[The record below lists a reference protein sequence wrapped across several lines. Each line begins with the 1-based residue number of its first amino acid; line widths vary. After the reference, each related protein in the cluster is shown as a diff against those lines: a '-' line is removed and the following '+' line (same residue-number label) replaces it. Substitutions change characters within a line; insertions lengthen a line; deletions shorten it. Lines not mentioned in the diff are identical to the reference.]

1 MRKRISVRIGD
12 IAFVS
17 LMMEIALLIVFCF
30 INSAVTT
37 IVIATILI
45 LAITIVIINIVYYNT
60 DLVVA
65 MCFIALLGI
74 FIALVYQGDVT
85 TGSEGLC
92 IVMGA
97 IALMVGINIAFIA
110 NSVDG

>member
-1 MRKRISVRIGD
+1 MRKSERIGD

-17 LMMEIALLIVFCF
+17 LMVEIALLIIFCF

-45 LAITIVIINIVYYNT
+45 VAIAIVIINVVYYNT
-60 DLVVA
+60 NLGVTTCFVV
-65 MCFIALLGI
+65 ILGS

>member
-17 LMMEIALLIVFCF
+17 LMVEIALLLVFC
-30 INSAVTT
+30 SAVTT

-45 LAITIVIINIVYYNT
+45 VAITIVIINIVYYNT
-60 DLVVA
+60 DLVVTS
-65 MCFIALLGI
+65 CFIALLGI
-74 FIALVYQGDVT
+74 FIALVYQGDVSS
-85 TGSEGLC
+85 GSEGLC
-92 IVMGA
+92 IIMGA

>member
-1 MRKRISVRIGD
+1 MRKSERIGD

-17 LMMEIALLIVFCF
+17 LMVEIALLIIFCF

-45 LAITIVIINIVYYNT
+45 VAIAIVIINVVYYNT
-60 DLVVA
+60 NLGVTTCFVV
-65 MCFIALLGI
+65 ILGS
-74 FIALVYQGDVT
+74 FIALVYQGDV